1 MGVPRRARPAG
12 CSRDPN
18 EVPAVPDVVGGCSGS
33 VSRGARRRGLGAAA
47 AAVTVW
53 LSVVACSSGTAPP
66 GAPERGGGSAGAQRQ
81 LSAEYWSDPESK
93 AAVAARG
100 LRAQGRA
107 ADADQIDKIATQPVA
122 YWPTG
127 QTATVQGDF
136 ARVMSEA
143 GAARRTP
150 VLVAY
155 NIPGRDCGQ
164 FSSGGAGGTMDYRSW
179 VNNFLAG
186 MAGRTAVVILE
197 PDALPQTLN
206 GCVPPQQR
214 DQRWQLLTEATADFA
229 RAGNMVYID
238 AGGPGFVTD
247 VGQLANGLRRA
258 GVGQA
263 AGFSL
268 NVSNFAATDD
278 VVAYGR
284 QVSAKVGKPFVVDTS
299 RNGRGTYR
307 GDNHG
312 APATCNPP
320 GRALGTPPTSHPG
333 RPGVDAYLWIKKPG
347 ESDGACQPGAPEA
360 GQWWPSY
367 ALDLARN
374 SP

>member
-1 MGVPRRARPAG
+1 MLGLGVKGGASPRSRCGGCGGSGLAVGRGLLVGDGPARRTRRWGWLGRPA
-12 CSRDPN
+12 
-18 EVPAVPDVVGGCSGS
+18 
-33 VSRGARRRGLGAAA
+33 
-47 AAVTVW
+47 
-53 LSVVACSSGTAPP
+53 TAT
-66 GAPERGGGSAGAQRQ
+66 QR
-81 LSAEYWSDPESK
+81 EYWSDPESK

-127 QTATVQGDF
+127 QTATVQGEL

-247 VGQLANGLRRA
+247 VGQLADGLRRA

-268 NVSNFAATDD
+268 NVSNFAATDE

-284 QVSAKVGKPFVVDTS
+284 RVSARVGKPFVVDTS

-307 GDNHG
+307 GDNYG
-312 APATCNPP
+312 APPPATYP
-320 GRALGTPPTSHPG
+320 GAPWGPHRPPTPG